1 MRSGNRPS
9 LWPKAQALP
18 GFYLS
23 GGVTILWISLI
34 VLLPLAALVFRP
46 WQEGV
51 SAMSHVLSDTRMY
64 AALRVSFGCAL
75 IAVIID
81 MVIGLL
87 LVWTL
92 IRLTPPGARAINL
105 LIDLPFAI
113 PTAVTGI
120 TLATLY
126 GQNGWIGS
134 VFYKLGIKIAFTPG
148 GIVAA
153 LVFVGLPFVVRT
165 VEPVLR
171 SFPKDIEEAAQLL
184 GATRFQ
190 RSYRVIFP
198 GLAPALISG
207 AGLAFARCVGEYGSV
222 IFIAGNQP
230 YHSEVAPLL
239 IVMRLQ
245 EFNYA
250 AATSIAVIL
259 LAISLLCL
267 AGVGQLRRLSLLG
280 MTAGS
285 EG

>member
-1 MRSGNRPS
+1 MRRGNRPS

-23 GGVTILWISLI
+23 GGITILWISLI
-34 VLLPLAALVFRP
+34 VLLPLAALVLRP

-148 GIVAA
+148 GIIAA

-171 SFPKDIEEAAQLL
+171 SFPKDIEEAAQVWLL
-184 GATRFQ
+184 RAVSVNTVP
-190 RSYRVIFP
+190 SSSLRVISLTIVRWHP
-198 GLAPALISG
+198 YSSSCDCRNSITRQQRRSLSSCWRYLS
-207 AGLAFARCVGEYGSV
+207 FASPVSV
-222 IFIAGNQP
+222 
-230 YHSEVAPLL
+230 S
-239 IVMRLQ
+239 
-245 EFNYA
+245 
-250 AATSIAVIL
+250 
-259 LAISLLCL
+259 
-267 AGVGQLRRLSLLG
+267 
-280 MTAGS
+280 
-285 EG
+285 